1 MDISSQRVLR
11 FLYPSIMAS
20 STEIVGLIP
29 AGGHATRL
37 APLPCSK
44 ELFPIGWQSDK
55 SGEMKPKAVSS
66 FLLDKYKAAGI
77 RKAYFI
83 LRKGKW
89 DIPQYYG
96 DGEIVDMDIAY
107 LIMNAPYGHPFTL
120 DQAFPFTKSNF
131 VAFGYPDILFAPED
145 AFASLIRKQSE
156 TQAAIVLGIFPL
168 RPDQR
173 WAIASFGDD
182 GKIDIIAHKTPPPG
196 IPRLGFAIAFWTP
209 EFSLFMHDF
218 LMGAIDKKNFVAPDG
233 TEYTMNHVLQAAIDS
248 GLNVQNVVFESGF
261 VLDVGTPN
269 DLFAAQVEQS
279 AVAKNII
286 KPFSEQNIS

>member
-1 MDISSQRVLR
+1 MSLSR
-11 FLYPSIMAS
+11 
-20 STEIVGLIP
+20 EIVGLIP

-55 SGEMKPKAVSS
+55 TGEMKPKAVSA
-66 FLLDKYKAAGI
+66 FLLDKYKTAGI

-96 DGEIVDMDIAY
+96 DGELVDMDIAY

-120 DQAFPFTKSNF
+120 DQAFPFTKNNF

-145 AFASLIRKQSE
+145 AFASLIKKQTE
-156 TQAAIVLGIFPL
+156 TDAAIVLGIFPL

-173 WAIASFGDD
+173 WPVASLDRN
-182 GKIDIIAHKTPPPG
+182 GKIDIIAHKTPPPE

-218 LMGAIDKKNFVAPDG
+218 LTRAISQKKFVASDG

-248 GLNVQNVVFESGF
+248 GLNVENVVFPSGF

-279 AVAKNII
+279 AIARNIVRPSAD
-286 KPFSEQNIS
+286 K